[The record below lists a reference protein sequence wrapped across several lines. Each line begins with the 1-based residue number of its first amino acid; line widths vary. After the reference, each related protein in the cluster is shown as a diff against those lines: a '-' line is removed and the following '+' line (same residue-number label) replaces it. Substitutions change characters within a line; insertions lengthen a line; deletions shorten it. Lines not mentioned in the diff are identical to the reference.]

1 VHRERL
7 VTGLAVVFGAM
18 TAALVVVGLLANL
31 AVIAVALVF
40 GVMTYVFWAHASGR
54 LMSRVYRSVED
65 QAQVGADSRRDRR
78 ARSQG
83 GFGAAP
89 REEWTAPR
97 DGRTV
102 TEEARR
108 QARAGQGGRGRQ
120 TRNDRGRQ
128 RRRVWEPDGPTV
140 QEACDVLGVDPGS
153 DESTVRRAYRERI
166 KEVHPDA
173 DGDEEAFKRVQRAY
187 DRLTD

>member
-7 VTGLAVVFGAM
+7 VTGLAVVFGSM
-18 TAALVVVGLLANL
+18 TAALVAVGLLVTP
-31 AVIAVALVF
+31 AVIAVALIF

-65 QAQVGADSRRDRR
+65 QARAGADSRRDRR

-83 GFGAAP
+83 GFGAGP

-102 TEEARR
+102 TDDARW
-108 QARAGQGGRGRQ
+108 QARAQQERRGRR
-120 TRNDRGRQ
+120 TRNARGQQ
-128 RRRVWEPDGPTV
+128 RRRVEPDSPTV

>member
-18 TAALVVVGLLANL
+18 TAALVVVGLLVTP
-31 AVIAVALVF
+31 AVLAVALIF

-65 QAQVGADSRRDRR
+65 QARAGVDSRRDRR

-83 GFGAAP
+83 GFGAGP

-108 QARAGQGGRGRQ
+108 QARGQRA
-120 TRNDRGRQ
+120 RNARGRQ
-128 RRRVWEPDGPTV
+128 RRRVREPDSPTI
-140 QEACDVLGVDPGS
+140 QEACDVLDVDPGS